1 MEKAEREC
9 ARLRETRASGGTVF
23 HCPRVACFESWEKR
37 VESAV
42 GHGVTERRA
51 YVQDESQK
59 AGSVQEAYMTKR
71 DGADPQQGAD
81 LHARVALSAKNY
93 RQLGLGVK
101 GPVHSKTKYQ
111 KLFWSPE
118 HSLDVVPSLEY

>member
-1 MEKAEREC
+1 MCSAQGNQSLWWDC
-9 ARLRETRASGGTVF
+9 FSLPQSG
-23 HCPRVACFESWEKR
+23 CFESWEKR

-51 YVQDESQK
+51 YVPDESQK
-59 AGSVQEAYMTKR
+59 AEAYMTKR